1 MALHKPKSKQ
11 ALSAPIERE
20 IKFSI
25 DWRTAKRLRHD
36 PAVSAVEPA
45 IFDQISEYWDTDRR
59 DLRAAG
65 VSLRLRHFA
74 DRTVQTIKAEGD
86 ANAGVVGRIEDEFS
100 IEGDEPDIAALERHA
115 SPELM
120 TAITGQ
126 LRPQFR
132 IVVQRTQWRIERD
145 RARFNI
151 DLDEGDIEAGRRM
164 RRIRELEVEL
174 VEGPVQAL
182 FALARE
188 LALRLPIR
196 MQFCTKSDRGFSL
209 LDGDDC
215 RNRKTAP
222 RPLDPE
228 LTRADAFRTL
238 AMTAI
243 RAFVLHAGTFTPKSQ
258 AETIH
263 AMRVAIRRLRSLLRF
278 DRDLFTNA
286 EAETLRGEIGWVFDQ
301 LGAARNLDIIIAE
314 MGTWPADAVPEGALD
329 RLHTERATAYGEV
342 AAMLGSARHRL
353 GVVDLVAMVECG
365 SWTARS
371 VGSPAREGTGLVLR
385 RAWKAVSQTDP
396 PSELSPE
403 RRHRLRIHAKRLR
416 YACDFYAGLYPA
428 PRAAERCARMIE
440 AATALQDALGLLTD
454 RMTIDALIAEHFPG
468 SQRPVAAGIDDA
480 ALLRAA
486 DKAHRRLAAC
496 KPFWK

>member
-1 MALHKPKSKQ
+1 MHQPKSKQ
-11 ALSAPIERE
+11 SPAAPIERE

-25 DWRTAKRLRHD
+25 DWGTAKRLQHD
-36 PAVSAVEPA
+36 PAVSAVKPA
-45 IFDQISEYWDTDRR
+45 IFDQISEYWDTDQR
-59 DLRAAG
+59 DLRAGG
-65 VSLRLRHFA
+65 VSLRLRRFA

-86 ANAGVVGRIEDEFS
+86 ANAGVVGRIEDEFG
-100 IEGDEPDIAALERHA
+100 IEGNVPEIAALERHA

-120 TAITGQ
+120 AAIAGQ

-132 IVVQRTQWRIERD
+132 IIVQRTQWRVEQNG
-145 RARFNI
+145 ARFNI
-151 DLDEGDIEAGRRM
+151 DLDEGHIEAGRRKQN
-164 RRIRELEVEL
+164 IRELEVEL

-188 LALRLPIR
+188 LAVRLPIR

-215 RNRKTAP
+215 RNRKTAI
-222 RPLDPE
+222 RPLAPD

-278 DRDLFTNA
+278 DRDLFTKQ

-301 LGAARNLDIIIAE
+301 LGAARNLYIVIAE
-314 MGTWPADAVPEGALD
+314 MGAWPANAVPEGALD
-329 RLHTERATAYGEV
+329 RLHAERATAYGAV

-365 SWTARS
+365 SSTGRS
-371 VGSPAREGTGLVLR
+371 VGSPAREGTRPALR
-385 RAWKAVSQTDP
+385 RAWKAVSESDP

-416 YACDFYAGLYPA
+416 YACDFYAGLYPD
-428 PRAAERCARMIE
+428 PKAAKRCAEMIE
-440 AATALQDALGLLTD
+440 AATALQDALGRLTD
-454 RMTIDALIAEHFPG
+454 RMTIDALVAEHFPG
-468 SQRPVAAGIDDA
+468 AKRPAAAGIDEA